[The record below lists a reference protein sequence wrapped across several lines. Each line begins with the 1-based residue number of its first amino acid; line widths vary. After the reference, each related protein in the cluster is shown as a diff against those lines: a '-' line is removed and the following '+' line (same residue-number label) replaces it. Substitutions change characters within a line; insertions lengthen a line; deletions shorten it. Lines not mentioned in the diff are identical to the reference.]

1 MAAPTPDRSGGGK
14 CAHSNRATSSSASHS
29 PPAARDSSSF
39 NRCTTSEETAMK
51 LTMISSI
58 ILVAGVSLCDAETV
72 DRPPPTPIR
81 SSTTE
86 YPALRAFHHTVGE
99 TSYIGYYFNDRPSS
113 CSVLIWSKPADQTLP
128 EKTTHQQVRIDLN
141 ASQSITFFADHLGS
155 NLSLECSADA
165 KSLSVS
171 ETSVAFTQ

>member
-1 MAAPTPDRSGGGK
+1 
-14 CAHSNRATSSSASHS
+14 
-29 PPAARDSSSF
+29 
-39 NRCTTSEETAMK
+39 MK
-51 LTMISSI
+51 LTMISPI
-58 ILVAGVSLCDAETV
+58 ILIAGIGLCDAQTV

-81 SSTTE
+81 SLATE
-86 YPALRAFHHTVGE
+86 YPALHPFHHTVGE
-99 TSYIGYYFNDRPSS
+99 TSYVGYYFNDRPSS
-113 CSVLIWSKPADQTLP
+113 CSVLIWSKPADPIST

-141 ASQSITFFADHLGS
+141 ASQTITFFVDHLGS